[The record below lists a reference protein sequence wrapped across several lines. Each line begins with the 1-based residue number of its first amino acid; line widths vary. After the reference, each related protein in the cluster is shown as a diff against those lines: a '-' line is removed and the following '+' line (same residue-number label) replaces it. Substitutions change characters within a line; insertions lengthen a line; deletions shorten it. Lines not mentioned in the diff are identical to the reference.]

1 MTTQSHPQT
10 FKEGIE
16 KILSNHCFV
25 DSEYK
30 DVFEAMSE
38 VLEKIADRIEE
49 QSPHARETIEHYREV
64 ARAIYDMDEVIENNS

>member
-1 MTTQSHPQT
+1 MSN
-10 FKEGIE
+10 FKKEIK
-16 KILSNHCFV
+16 KILNNHCFV

-49 QSPHARETIEHYREV
+49 QSPHAKNTIEHYREV
-64 ARAIYDMDEVIENNS
+64 ARAIYDMDEVIEENS